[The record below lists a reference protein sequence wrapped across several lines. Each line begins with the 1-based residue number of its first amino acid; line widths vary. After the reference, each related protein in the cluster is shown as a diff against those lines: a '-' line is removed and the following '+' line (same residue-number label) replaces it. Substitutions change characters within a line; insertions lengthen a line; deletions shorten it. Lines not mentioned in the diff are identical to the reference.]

1 MVPVV
6 RERLPTE
13 PYADQDGL
21 IWQPLV
27 DVTEPGAYV
36 CRESGDLVRIPP
48 TGATSDTSE
57 LIERQKAEPVY
68 VVRIH
73 PDPFVAISRA
83 RVLAANLDLEISF

>member
-6 RERLPTE
+6 SARLPTE
-13 PYADQDGL
+13 PYEDQEGL
-21 IWQPLV
+21 IWQPLG
-27 DVTEPGAYV
+27 DVKEPGAYV
-36 CRESGDLVRIPP
+36 CRESGDLLRIAP
-48 TGATSDTSE
+48 TGVASDSSE
-57 LIERQKAEPVY
+57 LLERQETEPVY

>member
-6 RERLPTE
+6 GTGLPTE
-13 PYADQDGL
+13 PYPDQDGL
-21 IWQPLV
+21 IWQPLG

-36 CRESGDLVRIPP
+36 CRESGDLVRIAP
-48 TGATSDTSE
+48 TGAASDSSE
-57 LIERQKAEPVY
+57 LIERQEAEPVY

-83 RVLAANLDLEISF
+83 RVLAANLDVEISF